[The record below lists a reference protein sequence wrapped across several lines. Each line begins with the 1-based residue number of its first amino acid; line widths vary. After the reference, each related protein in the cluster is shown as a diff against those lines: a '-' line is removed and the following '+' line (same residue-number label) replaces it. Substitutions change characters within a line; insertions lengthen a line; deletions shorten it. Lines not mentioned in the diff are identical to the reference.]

1 MEQDSVRR
9 KLLEHVACTSL
20 AFEQERVIVAV
31 DGVDGSGK
39 TTFADELAVV
49 MEAAGLSVIR
59 ASVDGFH
66 HPREVRYLRGKD
78 SPEGYFLDSYDYDT
92 FKRDLLLPFRSGARI
107 VQTARFDHR
116 NNREVTSAFAELD
129 TRSVL
134 VIDGIFLH
142 RDELADC
149 WDLSIFLDVPF
160 AGSYA
165 RMAARDGSNPDPH
178 APGNHRYLEGQKLYL
193 QRCNPL
199 GRATILIDN
208 ADLNVPRISREKP
221 VG

>member
-1 MEQDSVRR
+1 MEQDSVRK
-9 KLLEHVACTSL
+9 KLLEHLARARL
-20 AFEQERVIVAV
+20 AFGQERMIVAV

-49 MEAAGLSVIR
+49 LKTTGQSVIR

-66 HPREVRYLRGKD
+66 HPRGVRYLRGKD
-78 SPEGYFLDSYDYDT
+78 SPEGYFFDSYDYDI
-92 FKRDLLLPFRSGARI
+92 FKRDLLLPFRSGAGI

-116 NNREVTSAFAELD
+116 NNREVTSAFAEPD

-160 AGSYA
+160 AVSYA

-178 APGNHRYLEGQKLYL
+178 APENHRYLEGQRLYL
-193 QRCNPL
+193 QRCNP
-199 GRATILIDN
+199 GDRAMILIDN
-208 ADLNVPRISREKP
+208 ADLNAPRISREKP